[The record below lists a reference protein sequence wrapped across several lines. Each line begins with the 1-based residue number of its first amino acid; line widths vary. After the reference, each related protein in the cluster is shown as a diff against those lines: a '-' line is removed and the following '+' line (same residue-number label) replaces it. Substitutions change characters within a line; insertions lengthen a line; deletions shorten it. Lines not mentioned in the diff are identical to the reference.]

1 MKNLKTYMEIAT
13 YLGVVSTIL
22 TEIRKEAEEKQVD
35 DINEKMLEATR
46 SAQLIMYRLAVD
58 DLAKK
63 VSGE

>member
-1 MKNLKTYMEIAT
+1 MMMTYMEIAT

>member
-1 MKNLKTYMEIAT
+1 MEIAT

>member
-1 MKNLKTYMEIAT
+1 MMMTYMEIAT

-22 TEIRKEAEEKQVD
+22 TEIRKEAKEKQVD

-58 DLAKK
+58 DIAKK